1 MRLVLIRHGRTRAN
15 EEHLYCGSTDL
26 PLSENGRRELE
37 TLRNSFSY
45 PAAEGFRFFTS
56 GQLRTEQTLE
66 LIYGPK
72 DHLSLPGI
80 REMDFGRFE
89 MRSYEQLKNDGDYL
103 AWIGGD
109 NEANLAPGGESGF
122 LMRERVLKVARTILD
137 AGEDAVVISHGGPIA
152 AIMDD
157 LFPEE
162 GKNRYE
168 WQPENGK
175 GYLIQ
180 IRGGERSWISIPTGG
195 DD

>member
-1 MRLVLIRHGRTRAN
+1 MRLVLIRHGLTRAN

-37 TLRNSFSY
+37 TLRSSFSY
-45 PAAEGFRFFTS
+45 PDVEGSSFYTS

-66 LIYGPK
+66 LIYGPR
-72 DHLSLPGI
+72 DHSALPGI

-89 MRSYEQLKNDGDYL
+89 MHGYEQLKNEPDYL

-109 NEANLAPGGESGF
+109 NEANLTPGGESGI
-122 LMRERVLKVARTILD
+122 LMRERVLKTVRAIID
-137 AGEDAVVISHGGPIA
+137 GGEDAVVISHGGPIA

-168 WQPENGK
+168 WQPANGK
-175 GYLIQ
+175 GYLIR
-180 IRGGERSWISIPTGG
+180 IRGGERSWITIPKGG

>member
-26 PLSENGRRELE
+26 PLSENGRRELD

-137 AGEDAVVISHGGPIA
+137 AGEDAVVISHGGRVPDTDPRRTTL
-152 AIMDD
+152 MDQHTD
-157 LFPEE
+157 
-162 GKNRYE
+162 GR
-168 WQPENGK
+168 
-175 GYLIQ
+175 
-180 IRGGERSWISIPTGG
+180 R
-195 DD
+195 